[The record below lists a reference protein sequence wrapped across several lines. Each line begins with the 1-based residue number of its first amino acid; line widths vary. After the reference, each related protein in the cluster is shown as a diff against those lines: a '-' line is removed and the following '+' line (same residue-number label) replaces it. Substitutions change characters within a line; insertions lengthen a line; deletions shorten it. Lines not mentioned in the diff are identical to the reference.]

1 LSWISLL
8 FVVVLGLAYTME
20 NPLFPRGIE
29 PPGHTHA
36 FDIYCQPFRD
46 GSSDLPWVVVAKLK
60 EDLKPFEQVGLIVL
74 ASVAALGLL
83 LKALDRHFR
92 LEDWLESGTSPCQNK
107 RGWLDANLSPPV
119 LGGVALAGLVA
130 FSVVGCFAYYPAP
143 PEVFEEMYII
153 RCEVLT
159 AALSGNKKHAEHF
172 IPVWDDWTHRL
183 QVGVFLREGNLS
195 AYRRMKARVFRDR
208 LEFLKHAIEEG
219 DRDET
224 REYVGLVNRAYGRM
238 RLAYLR

>member
-1 LSWISLL
+1 VVHLL
-8 FVVVLGLAYTME
+8 GSTIAAME

-46 GSSDLPWVVVAKLK
+46 SSSDLPRVVLAKLK

-74 ASVAALGLL
+74 ASVA
-83 LKALDRHFR
+83 
-92 LEDWLESGTSPCQNK
+92 
-107 RGWLDANLSPPV
+107 
-119 LGGVALAGLVA
+119 
-130 FSVVGCFAYYPAP
+130 FSIVGCFAYYPAP
-143 PEVFEEMYII
+143 KEVFEEMYIL
-153 RCEVLT
+153 RGEVLA

-172 IPVWDDWTHRL
+172 IPIWDDWTHRL
-183 QVGVFLREGNLS
+183 QVGVFLREGNLT

-208 LEFLKHAIEEG
+208 LELLKHAVEEG

-224 REYVGLVNRAYGRM
+224 REYIGLVNRAYGRM
-238 RLAYLR
+238 RLAYLQEQGSGTPP